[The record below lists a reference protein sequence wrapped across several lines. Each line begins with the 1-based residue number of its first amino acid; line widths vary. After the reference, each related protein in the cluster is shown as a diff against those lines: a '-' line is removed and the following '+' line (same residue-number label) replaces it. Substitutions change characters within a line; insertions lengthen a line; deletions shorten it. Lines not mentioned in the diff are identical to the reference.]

1 VTIPRLAELK
11 EEVEEMVVSLAE
23 LWPRRIEE
31 WGGGEAVTLER
42 ELRVGNGDSGGN
54 PMLSA
59 RVGEGVRPRWRIW
72 SRVVLLELNNASPS
86 HQAAGAWLPRIEH
99 TLPPVGD
106 DRVQNS
112 GFSYVG

>member
-23 LWPRRIEE
+23 LWPRWIEE

-54 PMLSA
+54 LVLSA
-59 RVGEGVRPRWRIW
+59 RVGEGVRPRQRI
-72 SRVVLLELNNASPS
+72 
-86 HQAAGAWLPRIEH
+86 
-99 TLPPVGD
+99 
-106 DRVQNS
+106 
-112 GFSYVG
+112 